1 MADITWV
8 INGVQPFKVMNAD
21 VTAFPKITL
30 HCAAH
35 YTDAR
40 YDSPIEEI
48 RTYKSMACNTI
59 TNEPNMAGGTTLET
73 SIDGQIIPISDG
85 IDSWL
90 GALYYPQYTP
100 DDMSNTMI
108 KFDLIFELQLV
119 NKEIIPD
126 APTNPTTDKPYNL
139 ITYGYKFNVTTKNEA
154 TQLLGTFTFNW
165 DGTGKV
171 YIASDWLADPATDRI
186 GVDDDIIIT
195 NGDGN
200 SITQHCSTSAAPFP
214 APDVNITSLL
224 SEGSNEIT
232 IAIKDVYGT
241 SLSCGTL
248 FMIQV

>member
-1 MADITWV
+1 
-8 INGVQPFKVMNAD
+8 
-21 VTAFPKITL
+21 
-30 HCAAH
+30 
-35 YTDAR
+35 
-40 YDSPIEEI
+40 
-48 RTYKSMACNTI
+48 MACNSI
-59 TNEPNMAGGTTLET
+59 TNEPNMTGGTVLET

-100 DDMSNTMI
+100 DDMSETLI

-126 APTNPTTDKPYNL
+126 APNTPTEDKPYNL
-139 ITYGYKFNVTTKNEA
+139 ITYGYSYKINTTNEA

-171 YIASDWLADPATDRI
+171 YIASDWLADPSTDVIHIDDAIIVTNADGAKISRTYGG
-186 GVDDDIIIT
+186 GVYT
-195 NGDGN
+195 PGVPNGTTG
-200 SITQHCSTSAAPFP
+200 
-214 APDVNITSLL
+214 PDLEITSLL

-232 IAIKDVYGT
+232 IGIKDIYGDY
-241 SLSCGTL
+241 LSCGTL